1 MTATILE
8 FPTAA
13 IRAAREAAA
22 LDEMTNFAHRHMAS
36 LGVPVTWEFAEWFAR
51 DYLERNPG
59 AKAPTKEG

>member
-22 LDEMTNFAHRHMAS
+22 LDEMTKIAHRHMAE
-36 LGVPVTWEFAEWFAR
+36 LGFPVTWEGAEYIAR
-51 DYLERNPG
+51 LSLEPV
-59 AKAPTKEG
+59 PEHTT